1 MRIRLEPDRRLAVLP
16 AIADTRL
23 FFVWF
28 RAISSGTTAADKER
42 IPIRKDR
49 IMGIELLHPEA
60 TSHTAEP
67 TLILAPLRG
76 YSDAVFRNAFCRHLS
91 GFHRA
96 VAPFVPTVSGPRVR
110 PGLLADLLPDN
121 NRLLSV
127 TPQIIGK
134 NAEDFLLVARALADL
149 GYDQVNWNLG
159 CPFPMVMKKGRGC
172 GLLPH
177 PEKIDAFLERVHAA
191 DRIRISVKVRLG
203 RIDPDEI
210 FDVLPVLNRYPL
222 SEIILHPRTAAQMY
236 GGRPDWVRFSAAA
249 AESAHPVVYNG
260 DINTVG
266 DFCRA
271 SRRFPGIDRW
281 MIGRGVLVDPFLP
294 SAIGGA
300 PPPEN
305 ERLERFRAFHDDLV
319 EGYRRRLSGP
329 GHLLDRM
336 KGFWKY
342 IGIGFE
348 GGRRA
353 AKQIHRCKGIQRYNE
368 LVEAFF
374 DAGPTWLGLPDE
386 ASIDQRMA

>member
-1 MRIRLEPDRRLAVLP
+1 MEIEPAHFK
-16 AIADTRL
+16 A
-23 FFVWF
+23 
-28 RAISSGTTAADKER
+28 SSHGAA
-42 IPIRKDR
+42 
-49 IMGIELLHPEA
+49 
-60 TSHTAEP
+60 P
-67 TLILAPLRG
+67 TLILAPLKG
-76 YSDAVFRNAFCRHLS
+76 YTDAVFRNAFCRHFS

-96 VAPFVPTVSGPRVR
+96 VAPFVPTVSGPKVR
-110 PGLLADLLPDN
+110 PGLLADLLPDD

-134 NAEDFLLVARALADL
+134 TAEDFLLVARALADR

-191 DRIRISVKVRLG
+191 DGLRVSVKLRLG
-203 RIDPDEI
+203 RVDPDEI

-222 SEIILHPRTAAQMY
+222 SEIVLHPRTAGQMY
-236 GGRPDWVRFSAAA
+236 GGRPDWVRFSSAA
-249 AESAHPVVYNG
+249 AEAAHPLVYNG

-266 DFCRA
+266 DFQRL
-271 SRRFPGIDRW
+271 SRRFSGIGRW

-300 PPPEN
+300 PPARN
-305 ERLERFRAFHDDLV
+305 ERVERFRAFHDDLV

-342 IGIGFE
+342 FGIGFA

-353 AKQIHRCKGIQRYNE
+353 AKQIHRCRQMERYAA
-368 LVEAFF
+368 LAEAFF
-374 DAGPTWLGLPDE
+374 DSGPAWTGLPDG
-386 ASIDQRMA
+386 ACIDEKII